1 MNCAKRKRITITTV
15 RFFWF
20 HVFCDRQLLSEG
32 PFLPLSALRA
42 IKPARIV
49 IPHMCDQL
57 YIHLD
62 LNNWSFVWRIS
73 PLLRIAAWVNF
84 GWSLCD
90 ASRGYQY
97 IKNPDVFMQMKHFSN
112 DFLSIH
118 IPSYLLPFLCAVFH
132 FSVPFCCL
140 PLSSSSSSH
149 FALLSSH
156 RGQNMWQEK
165 AKRR

>member
-1 MNCAKRKRITITTV
+1 MTNESYKIRITITKV
-15 RFFWF
+15 SFFSEW
-20 HVFCDRQLLSEG
+20 QLLREG
-32 PFLPLSALRA
+32 PSFPLSASRA
-42 IKPARIV
+42 IQPARIV

-84 GWSLCD
+84 GWSPCD
-90 ASRGYQY
+90 ASAGYQY
-97 IKNPDVFMQMKHFSN
+97 IKTPDVFMQMKRFSN

-118 IPSYLLPFLCAVFH
+118 IPSYLLSVLCAVFH
-132 FSVPFCCL
+132 FCVPFCCL
-140 PLSSSSSSH
+140 PLSSFSSSH

-156 RGQNMWQEK
+156 RGQNMWQERE
-165 AKRR
+165 KRR